1 MKTKGNLAISQH
13 YSPSKIQAPCTIQ
26 MTPFY
31 SLPPPLTISIK
42 NLNQVN
48 NNTFYIKIQMKN
60 GAAN

>member
-13 YSPSKIQAPCTIQ
+13 YLPSKIQAPCTIQ

-48 NNTFYIKIQMKN
+48 
-60 GAAN
+60 